1 MGDGT
6 TLPVVG
12 PRACAIACCALMLG
26 GCLDTA
32 VDLGARQAS
41 AQQATRRFVARPG
54 VSPHGASLAFA
65 SIEGPPDAVG
75 ARFMQRFAQTAQARD
90 VALVPAEAAQYR
102 LRAYLTASPAQGATR
117 LAYVLD
123 VFDRQGR
130 RVQRLTDE
138 AGVRPDADP
147 WEAVD
152 ERSLALFADRGAE
165 EVAAFLSNT
174 PEAIAAAGGD
184 AGVSVAAAQHPPA
197 AELQRPGGVA
207 QMR

>member
-6 TLPVVG
+6 TLPIG
-12 PRACAIACCALMLG
+12 LRACAIACCALMLG

-41 AQQATRRFVARPG
+41 VQQAARRIAARPG
-54 VSPHGASLAFA
+54 VSPRGASLAFA
-65 SIEGPPDAVG
+65 SMEGPPDAVG
-75 ARFMQRFAQTAQARD
+75 ARFMQRFTQTAQARD
-90 VALVPAEAAQYR
+90 VALVPQETAQYR

-165 EVAAFLSNT
+165 DVAAFLSNT

-184 AGVSVAAAQHPPA
+184 SGVSVAAARHAPA
-197 AELQRPGGVA
+197 VESPRPDGVA
-207 QMR
+207 QLR

>member
-1 MGDGT
+1 MGERAT
-6 TLPVVG
+6 TPFFW
-12 PRACAIACCALMLG
+12 PRGCALVCGALLLG

-41 AQQATRRFVARPG
+41 APARAGSFAARPG
-54 VSPHGASLAFA
+54 VSPRGASLAFS
-65 SIEGPPDAVG
+65 SIEGPPDALG
-75 ARFMQRFAQTAQARD
+75 ARFMQRFTQAAQARD
-90 VALVPAEAAQYR
+90 IALATPETAQYR

-138 AGVRPDADP
+138 AGVGPASEP

-152 ERSLALFADRGAE
+152 DRALALFADRGAE
-165 EVAAFLSNT
+165 EIAAFLSNT
-174 PEAIAAAGGD
+174 PEAIAAAGGE
-184 AGVSVAAAQHPPA
+184 AGVSVAVAQHAHA
-197 AELQRPGGVA
+197 ADAARPSGVA
-207 QMR
+207 QLR